1 MDGEKTDGLDFELE
15 DVPAEEITGF
25 NYTKAREYT
34 AGLKARLEKTG
45 LTDIEFAKDG
55 VDPNRQRAV
64 WFIPD
69 EKSPTMTANYGDYY
83 ISVFSKSVTASHV
96 LERRDGSVIDLRD
109 EEALPAAG
117 ILSDGDLDRALA
129 DGSFYTMADDFLF
142 EVVAW
147 RAGDFDK
154 VYDQWD
160 AYWNGEAHSRPRTF
174 YEALTM
180 GVAMAVVQ
188 IDEIEGKVNE
198 DLDGDSAELEL
209 DDVSDEDLM
218 AVVFSGCVKKEY
230 DAGGVKLYVIKQE
243 DIFDA
248 IANRLLGVGEDASL
262 RDVRRWWEDNA
273 DNAIRWMLP
282 ADCKASWQSVA
293 RSAGKILLSI
303 GKIEIVVGQ
312 SWTLTFNSRKMMNK
326 FYVEPSSAY
335 SSPDGNERNAP
346 SCLAMALAILS
357 FDSDGGIGE
366 AVADVVFG
374 RLGNGAKNEF
384 LDDFRAC
391 RLAERVLRTRRY
403 LVPNDCNAA
412 WWLCSKDAYSG
423 IYDETGIEKVVFST
437 APARIDEFDT
447 FWMLPIRDVELPNG
461 VAAIGSGAFAHMDRL
476 SKVYVPETVTSIG
489 ASAFYTL
496 GGRDGGKPLTVCFE
510 GSEADFGPFMRD
522 YGDGV
527 VAKYGVTREE
537 YRRMRIDESLGTGEG
552 ELEIDAVPEEDVP
565 RPWEADKDAHMA
577 AIKGRLESCG
587 YSDVEF
593 FQDVF
598 PSRDCAEWYCDS
610 GQWNTVVSFSNAD
623 GLSFTISAGG
633 DHIVLIGDEAYMDM
647 DELERFGIY
656 DDDGLGRVDSLNGF
670 SSFEGWCEFEV
681 EVHDVDGDGITAEE
695 ADGESIGCTLSEAL
709 DYVTDPG
716 SVNHLIDEYRRKKA
730 ESRQHVESL
739 REDDSTAEEPSDF
752 ELDDIDDDDLL
763 LRVLGN
769 VFAVEYDGTDG
780 VVYTMDGETAERN
793 FTNLIG
799 SSMTSDDVEMVCSA
813 FCSRLPKKLR
823 WAEDEVA
830 RYLYGT
836 VGNIHDR
843 LVVAGGADWLVMFA
857 IGDYSVMPK
866 DVRIIPSTVEDR
878 YGTEWRPETV
888 KQALAAN
895 VGEADVGIS
904 RAVWLSRQKSD
915 SVGRESREIA
925 NDFRDKVIGLASA
938 MRISSS
944 GEYVVPDDFNERT
957 IDALDDSWCDA
968 GNDIMVRFRD
978 GLANLGGE
986 PDDGVRINLG
996 GYEDNDVF
1004 IGDILRDH
1012 VNEIELPDGLR
1023 TIGSGVMLYLQNVR
1037 RIFVPKTVT
1046 AIGANPFPRPARGTR
1061 LTIAFEGAQGDYPKE
1076 LMDRVAGEYTG
1087 EISARVKLR
1096 FGVSRAEFRSLDEA
1110 LGGDGENGGQA
1121 DGGQPQTGM
1130 EGQDDSD
1137 GLELDAV
1144 GTDELM
1150 PTSVSDCVRKVYDG
1164 ADGELWVVDFNA
1176 MSEAS
1181 RQYLFGDVRYVH
1193 GQDDV
1198 WGDMNIQA
1206 KEFADNAIDIL
1217 LPKELSWAVQNVL
1230 YTPRILIMKTAD
1242 GRQARFNIN
1251 SNSSFSCEYKDV
1263 DRSHYLYETA
1273 ANAEI
1278 GIACTC
1284 QADGGLVK
1292 SLVRHITALAKPDRI
1307 GRDGSGYGEK
1317 QMLKRIN
1324 GYAYVMRAFET
1335 GVLTYP
1341 ECSSADLAFLHH
1353 WDSRDIDAVR
1363 TSLRLPALFDEGRRL
1378 RVEFSRKASTVPYIT
1393 LCELFKQYIESI
1405 EFPDGVKMIGE
1416 RDGGVFYE
1424 MPKLRRIFLP
1434 KGADVD
1440 AGALSSLRLCNSEP
1454 TLCLEDSASSALA
1467 RKIVRV
1473 CGEER
1478 SVARFVRL
1486 RCGVTREQF
1495 RSMGGWQV
1503 AEGLTEDGGGLELD
1517 DVPAEDLL
1525 DALPQSDEAKE
1536 LVAFLKDVSVDGME
1550 FVTVGHRVYE
1560 VLRSGEADCLP
1571 FVYSFDGDGILMCR
1585 LTFPS
1590 RDAEAAAAELVLNGV
1605 EPDGIDGM
1613 IEAADEKYDSTRV
1626 DSVPECI
1633 DFICDMFEVRD
1644 YAGYDDWKEQT
1655 GHQEVV

>member
-1 MDGEKTDGLDFELE
+1 MDEKKNDGLDFEL
-15 DVPAEEITGF
+15 DDIASEENTGF
-25 NYTKAREYT
+25 DYAKAKEYT
-34 AGLKARLEKTG
+34 SDLRARLEKSE
-45 LTDIEFAKDG
+45 LTDIEFAEG
-55 VDPNRQRAV
+55 GIDPSRQKAV

-69 EKSPTMTANYGDYY
+69 GKSPTMTANYGDYY
-83 ISVFSKSVTASHV
+83 IVVFPKSLTGSHV
-96 LERRDGSVIDLRD
+96 LERHDGSTIDLRD
-109 EEALPAAG
+109 EMALPAAG
-117 ILSDGDLDRALA
+117 LFSDGDVDRALA
-129 DGSFYTMADDFLF
+129 DGSFVSMTDDFLF
-142 EVVAW
+142 DVVAW
-147 RAGDFDK
+147 HAGDFDK

-160 AYWNGEAHSRPRTF
+160 DYANGEATSRPQTF
-174 YEALTM
+174 RDAIM
-180 GVAMAVVQ
+180 IGVVMAIMK
-188 IDEIEGKVNE
+188 IDEINGRKVNE

-209 DDVSDEDLM
+209 DDISAEDLM
-218 AVVFSGCVKKEY
+218 AAVFSGCVKKEY
-230 DAGGVKLYVIKQE
+230 DAGGVKLYTIERK
-243 DIFDA
+243 DILDA
-248 IANRLLGVGEDASL
+248 IANRLLGAGEDAPL
-262 RDVRRWWEDNA
+262 REMSRWWEDNA
-273 DNAIRWMLP
+273 DDAIRLMLP
-282 ADCKASWQSVA
+282 ADCKASWENVVRSV
-293 RSAGKILLSI
+293 GKNLLDI
-303 GKIEIVVGQ
+303 GKVEIAVGQ
-312 SWTLTFNSRKMMNK
+312 SWTLTFTSRR

-366 AVADVVFG
+366 AAADALFG
-374 RLGNGAKNEF
+374 RLGNGAKNAF

-391 RLAERVLRTRRY
+391 RAAERILRTRRY
-403 LVPNDCNAA
+403 LVPNDCNAV

-423 IYDETGIEKVVFST
+423 IYDETGIEKVGFST

-461 VAAIGSGAFAHMDRL
+461 VEAIGSGAFAHMDRL

-489 ASAFYTL
+489 RGAFHRI
-496 GGRDGGKPLTVCFE
+496 GGRDKPLTVCFE
-510 GSEADFGPFMRD
+510 GSEGDFGPFMQGYRN
-522 YGDGV
+522 GV
-527 VAKYGVTREE
+527 VARYGVTREE
-537 YRRMRIDESLGTGEG
+537 YRRMAINEGLDGDNDEG
-552 ELEIDAVPEEDVP
+552 ELDLDAVPEEDLP
-565 RPWEADKDAHMA
+565 RQWEVGKDAHMA

-593 FQDVF
+593 FQDVY
-598 PSRDCAEWYCDS
+598 PSRDCAEWYCNS
-610 GQWNTVVSFSNAD
+610 GEWNPVISFSNAE

-681 EVHDVDGDGITAEE
+681 DVCD
-695 ADGESIGCTLSEAL
+695 ADGYEATSSMAEDCSIGCTLSEAL
-709 DYVTDPG
+709 AYVTDPG
-716 SVNHLIDEYRRKKA
+716 SINNLIDTYRREKA
-730 ESRQHVESL
+730 EARAHETL

-752 ELDDIDDDDLL
+752 ELDDIGDDDLL

-769 VFAVEYDGTDG
+769 AFAVEYDGADG
-780 VVYTMDGETAERN
+780 VVYTMDGETAERD

-799 SSMTSDDVEMVCSA
+799 SSMNGDDVEMVCSA
-813 FCSRLPKKLR
+813 FCAGLPKKLG
-823 WAEDEVA
+823 WAKDEVA

-843 LVVAGGADWLVMFA
+843 VVVAGGADWLVMFA
-857 IGDYSVMPK
+857 IGGYSLMPK

-878 YGTEWRPETV
+878 YGTEWRLEGIE
-888 KQALAAN
+888 QALAAN

-904 RAVWLSRQKSD
+904 RAVWLSRQKSG
-915 SVGRESREIA
+915 SIGRESREVA
-925 NDFRDKVIGLASA
+925 DDFRDKVIGLASA

-957 IDALDDSWCDA
+957 MDALYDDWCDA
-968 GNDIMVRFRD
+968 GNDIEVRFRD
-978 GLANLGGE
+978 GLASLGGE
-986 PDDGVRINLG
+986 PDDGVHINLG
-996 GYEDNDVF
+996 GYDDNDVF
-1004 IGDILRDH
+1004 IGDMLCDH

-1023 TIGSGVMLYLQNVR
+1023 TIGSGVMLYLHNAKRV
-1037 RIFVPKTVT
+1037 FVPKTVA
-1046 AIGANPFPRPARGTR
+1046 AIGSYAFPRPAKGTS
-1061 LTIAFEGAQGDYPKE
+1061 LIIAFEGAQDDYPE
-1076 LMDRVAGEYTG
+1076 EMIDRLMGEYSG
-1087 EISARVKLR
+1087 EIATRVRLR
-1096 FGVSRAEFRSLDEA
+1096 FGVSRAEFGSLDEA
-1110 LGGDGENGGQA
+1110 LDGNGENESQPDAGGSA
-1121 DGGQPQTGM
+1121 DSG
-1130 EGQDDSD
+1130 
-1137 GLELDAV
+1137 GLEL
-1144 GTDELM
+1144 TDVTADDLI

-1176 MSEAS
+1176 LSEAS
-1181 RQYLFGDVRYVH
+1181 RQHLFGDVHYVN
-1193 GQDDV
+1193 GQAAAWDA
-1198 WGDMNIQA
+1198 MSRQA
-1206 KEFADNAIDIL
+1206 KAFADNAIDTL

-1251 SNSSFSCEYKDV
+1251 SNGSFSCYYKDA
-1263 DRSHYLYETA
+1263 DPLNHYYDYDA
-1273 ANAEI
+1273 AENVEI
-1278 GIACTC
+1278 MLACTC
-1284 QADGGLVK
+1284 QLDGGLMK
-1292 SLVRHITALAKPDRI
+1292 YTVRNITTLTKPDRV

-1317 QMLKRIN
+1317 QMLKRISW
-1324 GYAYVMRAFET
+1324 YAYVMHAFET

-1341 ECSSADLAFLHH
+1341 ECSHTDLAFLRRGCM
-1353 WDSRDIDAVR
+1353 SRINNVR
-1363 TSLRLPALFDEGRRL
+1363 ERLHLPTIGDERGL
-1378 RVEFSRKASTVPYIT
+1378 RVRFSRKAAKVPYIT
-1393 LCELFKQYIESI
+1393 HSELINCRIESI
-1405 EFPDGVKMIGE
+1405 EFPDGVEKIGDSNGDIF
-1416 RDGGVFYE
+1416 RS
-1424 MPKLRRIFLP
+1424 MPSLRRIFLP

-1440 AGALSSLRLCNSEP
+1440 VGALSSLRLCNSEP

-1495 RSMGGWQV
+1495 RSMGGRQV
-1503 AEGLTEDGGGLELD
+1503 AESLTENDDGLELD

-1536 LVAFLKDVSVDGME
+1536 LVAFLKDISVDGME

-1560 VLRSGEADCLP
+1560 VLRSGDADRLP
-1571 FVYSFDGDGILMCR
+1571 FVYSFDGDGVLMCR

-1613 IEAADEKYDSTRV
+1613 IEAADENYDSARA

-1655 GHQEVV
+1655 GRNPQ